1 MAKARDVASL
11 TSAAAPNAW
20 RGRNPFAVLKTG
32 GAYETGRFGWNAI
45 SGTAPDGKRYVV
57 FSTPLTSEDVGERLF
72 ETDGSKLTR
81 FIDELEDG
89 GWRIEKHRLVVRLQ
103 PSSKRVA
110 IQDDFTL
117 KAEPN
122 AGRLMLRLSP
132 NYRVSKLAKTG
143 GGKVDWIQLGGI
155 VFVAG
160 VNSGDRLSMDYA
172 AGVDKPGYAGSISE
186 REAMLTND
194 YWYPMIARKPTP
206 FSIEIHGPSN
216 WELVCNGNLVRSG
229 VNGLEKV
236 TEYDMP
242 VPISYWSL
250 NAGPYKTVSETI
262 QGRKFWVKS
271 SVLSASQMQI
281 QPKFFPLI
289 IQTFEAFAPFPF
301 EGYGSNMTPTYG
313 GGALEAYSFVTS
325 GYYSG
330 EDSHEIGHTWFG
342 GMVDNTYLKS
352 LWNESFAVWCQGYYG
367 RNAKLGDKSE
377 RALAYIQ
384 TPEVDPDAY
393 NAAPLADAPAEIGPV
408 ATTLGYGKGAYV
420 LQMLEQKIGTP
431 AFVDAC
437 REWIKTQ
444 DKTKGAEWED
454 FERSV
459 QKVSKVPTKAFFDQ
473 WVRRPGF
480 ADFDFRNVRFE
491 GGAVVGSA
499 DFHGPAY
506 DIDCEALIGFA
517 DSKRQFTTFALKPG
531 SFRIPVSGRPAWI
544 SFDPWRRIVRRIDPS
559 EHPASIASQLP
570 RLQRI
575 DLGNHPGWLDGLGG
589 QRAPSSSDLAN
600 KFLVGLPTDDPRL
613 APLYKRVGV
622 AVQGSTLTYKG
633 TKVDL
638 RHGGFTA
645 LVDLGGGK
653 HCAIGAGSILH
664 DPNFGRARLMVFDEL
679 GRFMRGETLP
689 KTEGKFV
696 FKLGNPR

>member
-1 MAKARDVASL
+1 
-11 TSAAAPNAW
+11 
-20 RGRNPFAVLKTG
+20 
-32 GAYETGRFGWNAI
+32 
-45 SGTAPDGKRYVV
+45 
-57 FSTPLTSEDVGERLF
+57 LTSEDVGERLF
-72 ETDGSKLTR
+72 ETDGTKLTR
-81 FIDELEDG
+81 FIDEREDG

-103 PSSKRVA
+103 ASTKRAA
-110 IQDDFTL
+110 IRDDFTL
-117 KAEPN
+117 RADPN
-122 AGRLMLRLSP
+122 SGRLMLRLSP
-132 NYRVSKLAKTG
+132 NYRVARLDKAG
-143 GGKVDWIQLGGI
+143 GTKVDWIQLGGI
-155 VFVAG
+155 VFIAG
-160 VNSGDRLSMDYA
+160 ANSGDRLSMDYSA
-172 AGVDKPGYAGSISE
+172 VVDKPGYAGSISE

-229 VNGLEKV
+229 VTGSEKV

-262 QGRKFWVKS
+262 QGRKYWVKS
-271 SVLSASQMQI
+271 SVLSDTQMQI

-289 IQTFEAFAPFPF
+289 IHTFEAFAPFPF

-342 GMVDNTYLKS
+342 GMVNNTYLKS

-384 TPEVDPDAY
+384 TPEVEPAAY
-393 NAAPLADAPAEIGPV
+393 NTAPLADAPAEIGPL

-420 LQMLEQKIGTP
+420 LQMLEQKIGTA
-431 AFVDAC
+431 AFVEAC

-444 DKTKGAEWED
+444 DKTKGAEWGD
-454 FERSV
+454 FERAV
-459 QKVSKVPTKAFFDQ
+459 QKVSKVATKTFFDQ

-480 ADFDFRNVRFE
+480 ADFDLKNVRFA

-499 DFHGPAY
+499 EFHGPAY

-517 DSKRQFTTFALKPG
+517 DGKRQFTTFALKSG
-531 SFRIPVSGRPAWI
+531 QFRIPVSGRPAWI
-544 SFDPWRRIVRRIDPS
+544 SFDPWRRIVRRIEAG
-559 EHPASIASQLP
+559 EHPASIASQLA
-570 RLQRI
+570 RLSRVEF
-575 DLGNHPGWLDGLGG
+575 GRHVGWLNGLGG
-589 QRAPSSSDLAN
+589 SRSTGTSDIAN
-600 KFLVGLPTDDPRL
+600 RFLVGLPSDDPRL
-613 APLYKRVGV
+613 APLYKKVGIS
-622 AVQGSTLTYKG
+622 VQENTLTYKG
-633 TKVDL
+633 TRVDL
-638 RHGGFTA
+638 RHGGFVA
-645 LVDLGGGK
+645 LVESGGGK
-653 HCAIGAGSILH
+653 QCAIGAGTILH

-679 GRFMRGETLP
+679 GRFIRGETLP
-689 KTEGKFV
+689 KTQGKFV
-696 FKLGNPR
+696 FQLGNPR